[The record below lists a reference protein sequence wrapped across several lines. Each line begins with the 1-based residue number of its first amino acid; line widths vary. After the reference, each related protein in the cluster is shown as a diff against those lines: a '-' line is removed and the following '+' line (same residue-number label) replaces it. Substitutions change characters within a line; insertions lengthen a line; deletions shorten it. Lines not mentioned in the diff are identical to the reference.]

1 MKSLIF
7 LCFAH
12 SKEKHEYFVFHT
24 VLETL
29 QTPRYQT
36 VIRYEKRFPL
46 ETQFERIYLSTLW
59 LLHVKWPLVKCTLPV
74 GWIIIDISQNGF
86 SINWTTRS
94 STPFTQ
100 GPRGKGVG
108 LGGVYFL
115 RGWSTMHAW
124 QFLTLVSIASSIP
137 SEKKKWIR
145 RDCLV
150 LTTRWWVSCANFRIS
165 FRNDCGTTI
174 RFSRR
179 TIPSR
184 LDNSSL
190 YSP

>member
-1 MKSLIF
+1 MNIF
-7 LCFAH
+7 YSTRFWKRFKLSANKLL
-12 SKEKHEYFVFHT
+12 S
-24 VLETL
+24 
-29 QTPRYQT
+29 
-36 VIRYEKRFPL
+36 VIRYQKRFPL

-94 STPFTQ
+94 STSFTQ

-137 SEKKKWIR
+137 SEKKSNSKR
-145 RDCLV
+145 LFSLDDSLMGLV
-150 LTTRWWVSCANFRIS
+150 R
-165 FRNDCGTTI
+165 
-174 RFSRR
+174 
-179 TIPSR
+179 
-184 LDNSSL
+184 
-190 YSP
+190 